1 MTKISRSYS
10 PHLAVCLKKKIKMV
24 MMMMRRRMIN
34 IIKATGDFYMVSYAA
49 ILHIV
54 MHHSSLEES
63 IVRSLTQRTAVWE
76 TNFHIALNTN
86 SIL

>member
-63 IVRSLTQRTAVWE
+63 IVCSLTQRTAVWE

>member
-1 MTKISRSYS
+1 
-10 PHLAVCLKKKIKMV
+10 
-24 MMMMRRRMIN
+24 MMRRRMIN

-63 IVRSLTQRTAVWE
+63 IVRSLTQRTAVS
-76 TNFHIALNTN
+76 TFHIALNTN